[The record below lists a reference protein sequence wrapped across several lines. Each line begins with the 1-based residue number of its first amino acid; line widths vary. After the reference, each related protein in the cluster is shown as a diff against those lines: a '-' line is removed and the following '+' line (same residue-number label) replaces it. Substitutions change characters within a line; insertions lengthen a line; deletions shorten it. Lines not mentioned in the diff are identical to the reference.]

1 MQTFS
6 YAITPQKGKTYLKS
20 IFKSAVKYIPQT
32 GEGLGARMYQAIEYV
47 LQKGYDSCV
56 LTGTDIPELKADDLE
71 YALRLLDV
79 NDVSLDRP

>member
-1 MQTFS
+1 
-6 YAITPQKGKTYLKS
+6 
-20 IFKSAVKYIPQT
+20 
-32 GEGLGARMYQAIEYV
+32 MYQAIEYV